1 MLACGELSR
10 EEWISLSEGVVLH
23 HPGELSLTEAQSML
37 ALLYWVVMASVP
49 FEVIATSQVQ
59 DYVSFN
65 GVVALWFKLSAG
77 DVDESSDT
85 LFHPI

>member
-1 MLACGELSR
+1 MLACGELSC

-37 ALLYWVVMASVP
+37 ALLYWVMMASVP
-49 FEVIATSQVQ
+49 FEVIATSQVH
-59 DYVSFN
+59 VSFN
-65 GVVALWFKLSAG
+65 GVVALWFQLSAG